1 MMFRGSIVA
10 VVTPF
15 TSDGEVDYSSFK
27 HLIDWH
33 AVEGTD
39 AIVCCGTTGE
49 APTLTSEEQYN
60 IFKIAIDVSNKRVP
74 IIAGTGTYDTRKTV
88 ETTAHAKALGA
99 DGCLV
104 VVPYYSRPTPE
115 GCIAHYTEVSKV
127 GLPMIVYHH
136 PIRTGIKL
144 SAQVL
149 AEIARLPTVVAIKEA
164 SGGLELTQEIKQ
176 IIDIPIFSSDDTLTY
191 AMLELGAA
199 GGISIVANVI
209 PRAWKE
215 MIQSFHQGNC
225 EKAKEIYTRYNS
237 LFQSLV
243 LETNPQCVK
252 YALSLLGKCLPHM
265 RLPLLQPRD
274 ANKLAILQ
282 ALHCIDGTVRTL
294 CGDDVT
300 NLSHHLASKAMKLP

>member
-1 MMFRGSIVA
+1 MFRGSIVA

-15 TSDGEVDYSSFK
+15 TSEGEVDYSSFK

-49 APTLTSEEQYN
+49 TPTLTLEEQYN
-60 IFKIAIDVSNKRVP
+60 IFKIAIDVSHKRVP

-88 ETTAHAKALGA
+88 EATAHAKALGA

-136 PIRTGIKL
+136 PVRTGIRL

-149 AEIARLPTVVAIKEA
+149 AAIARLPSVAAIKEA
-164 SGGLELTQEIKQ
+164 SGGLELIQEIRQ
-176 IIDIPIFSSDDTLTY
+176 IVDIPIFSGDDTLTY

-209 PRAWKE
+209 PGAWRE
-215 MIQSFHQGNC
+215 MIQSYHQGHHAR
-225 EKAKEIYTRYNS
+225 AKELDAYYAA
-237 LFQSLV
+237 LCQSLV

-252 YALSLLGKCLPHM
+252 YALSLLGKCEPYM
-265 RLPLLQPRD
+265 RLPLLQPRE

-282 ALHCIDGTVRTL
+282 ALTNVALKKTSSVDGVF
-294 CGDDVT
+294 VVI
-300 NLSHHLASKAMKLP
+300 